1 LTSNPLLSACAAS
14 DEEIICG
21 SGTGESSDPV
31 DPKKINL
38 ISQKTI
44 SSKDLNLEEG
54 KGKITKGSF
63 ASLPLTSV
71 AMNKLKLISR
81 SSLWPKRAEGGI

>member
-31 DPKKINL
+31 DPKKEIG
-38 ISQKTI
+38 SQKTI
-44 SSKDLNLEEG
+44 SSKNLNLDEG
-54 KGKITKGSF
+54 TG
-63 ASLPLTSV
+63 
-71 AMNKLKLISR
+71 
-81 SSLWPKRAEGGI
+81 